1 MIKIMKRLLLI
12 QAVFLI
18 MAPYAPQAMAQ
29 TEALDSLNRILNL
42 TEDDNQK
49 IKNLVL
55 IANELRPIDKQ
66 KSWDVAERALVLAG
80 KTGDNQGIASS
91 LTTKGLL
98 CEDADD
104 YLRAL
109 NFYTEALDI
118 YKNTENR
125 PDIARLHSLLGSVYK
140 TMGNYEKG
148 IENCL
153 EALKIYEK
161 LGDQSGIAQIFR
173 IMGSI
178 YKYKGDYEKSLFYY
192 FSGLKINEEIG
203 NLSGVANSYN
213 NIGVTYI
220 MMNEPGKALSYY
232 YKSLDINKSMN
243 YDSEAAINYGNIGV
257 AYRQLGQMD
266 SAIFYLEKRYNIAVK
281 LNDRKGMAISLEA
294 YGDYHFAK
302 KDYVRAIDF
311 YERTTALSRELGILE
326 TTKNALKSLSD
337 LYYEKNEYDKAF
349 SYLKSYIDLRDS
361 LLNKESLQRIQQ
373 MEMEY
378 SIEKEQNEHLLAE
391 QKNRLFITIGFIAL
405 IFFILILVVI
415 YMVQNIKLRQKK
427 LNERT
432 LEMEKTKLQYD
443 LRFKNKEL
451 FSKAVYLA
459 EKNEMINELTSRLGS
474 VLTDPGSGSVMIKE
488 IIKNLKYHSNTQV
501 WDEFESTFLKVHPE
515 FFKSLAE
522 HFPSLTNND
531 RKLCAFIRL
540 NLSTKDISNI
550 THQSLHS
557 ITVAR
562 TRLRK
567 KLGLSN
573 TGENLSGF
581 LSKV

>member
-1 MIKIMKRLLLI
+1 MKCLLLI
-12 QAVFLI
+12 EVLFVILVQ
-18 MAPYAPQAMAQ
+18 YAPQAMAQ
-29 TEALDSLNRILNL
+29 TEALDSLNRVLNL
-42 TEDDNQK
+42 TEDSNQK

-66 KSWDVAERALVLAG
+66 KSWDIAERALVLAS
-80 KTGDNQGIASS
+80 TSDDDQGLASA

-98 CEDADD
+98 SEDSDD
-104 YLRAL
+104 YPQAL
-109 NFYTEALDI
+109 NFYTEALTI
-118 YKNTENR
+118 YKNTESR
-125 PDIARLHSLLGSVYK
+125 ADIARLHSLLGSVYK
-140 TMGNYEKG
+140 TMGNYEKA

-153 EALKIYEK
+153 EALKIYEQR
-161 LGDQSGIAQIFR
+161 GDQSGIAQLYR

-220 MMNEPGKALSYY
+220 MMNEPDKALGYY
-232 YKSLDINKSMN
+232 HKSLDINKSMN

-266 SAIFYLEKRYNIAVK
+266 SAIFYLEKRHNVALL

-302 KDYVRAIDF
+302 KDYARAIDF

-326 TTKNALKSLSD
+326 TTKNTLKSLSD
-337 LYYEKNEYDKAF
+337 LYYEKNEYDKAY
-349 SYLKSYIDLRDS
+349 SYFRSYINLRDS
-361 LLNKESLQRIQQ
+361 LLNKESLQKIQQ

-391 QKNRLFITIGFIAL
+391 QKNRLFITIGFISL
-405 IFFILILVVI
+405 IFFILFLVVI
-415 YMVQNIKLRQKK
+415 YMIQNIKLKQKK
-427 LNERT
+427 LNERA
-432 LEMEKTKLQYD
+432 LEMEKAQLKYD

-459 EKNEMINELTSRLGS
+459 EKNEMINELTGRLGS
-474 VLTDPGSGSVMIKE
+474 VLTDPGSGSGVIKE
-488 IIKNLKYHSNTQV
+488 IIKDLKYHSNTQV

-515 FFKSLAE
+515 FFRSLAE
-522 HFPSLTNND
+522 RFPSLTNND

-550 THQSLHS
+550 THQSLHT